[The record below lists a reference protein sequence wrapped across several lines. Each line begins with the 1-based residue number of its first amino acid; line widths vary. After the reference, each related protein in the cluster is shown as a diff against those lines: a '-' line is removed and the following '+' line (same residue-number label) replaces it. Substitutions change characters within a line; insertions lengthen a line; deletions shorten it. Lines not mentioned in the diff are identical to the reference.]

1 MLWVPRL
8 SRDPQCVFT
17 DRHTRRSPP
26 LHWAQPLL
34 NRPPQGDTVRL
45 AEALDDMVDGR
56 APVTTDRGE
65 RQPGWASPGA
75 RPLDADMALD
85 HIERAVAA
93 DGISMY
99 EHQEEAILE
108 ILAGNHVI
116 VTTPTGSGKSL
127 IATAANFACVAA
139 GGRSYYTAPIKALV
153 SEKFFSLCEIFG
165 AANVGMVTG
174 DASVN
179 ADAPII
185 CCTAEILANIALRE
199 GHHASID
206 QVVMDELHLVGD
218 PHSGWAWQV
227 PLS

>member
-1 MLWVPRL
+1 M
-8 SRDPQCVFT
+8 
-17 DRHTRRSPP
+17 
-26 LHWAQPLL
+26 
-34 NRPPQGDTVRL
+34 RL

-65 RQPGWASPGA
+65 RQPGWDSPGA

-127 IATAANFACVAA
+127 IATAAHFACVAA

-185 CCTAEILANIALRE
+185 CCTCLLYTSPSPR
-199 GHHASID
+199 D
-206 QVVMDELHLVGD
+206 
-218 PHSGWAWQV
+218 
-227 PLS
+227 